1 MASTPAWQQKQWRP
15 SLIKNNAMRGFR
27 AVLIALIVAA
37 LQLPTAVEAAGPAI
51 WGMKGSGGSIILLGS
66 IHLMRKSDYPLPS
79 VVQTAYD
86 KADGLLMELD
96 IDDLDPIAAQGL
108 IMSMGRL
115 DDGRTLRDV
124 MGRRDYAMA
133 SDKIAAMGMD
143 LDMLGT
149 LKPWFV
155 AITVMNLQMMQVGF
169 QPQYGLEQYL
179 SGLARLDGKSISG
192 LETMEYQ
199 LGLFDGLAEKTQSRL
214 LLQTLDEAADMEE
227 QLDVMTKAW
236 RSGDM
241 DTMGRELEKSIGDYP
256 DIYERLVVDRNRQW
270 TNRLIDLA
278 DSGDDTLVVVGAL
291 HLVGR
296 DSVIEMLRSRG
307 HSVERW

>member
-1 MASTPAWQQKQWRP
+1 MNISYFKHACRGILLAWIAIATQIPA
-15 SLIKNNAMRGFR
+15 
-27 AVLIALIVAA
+27 
-37 LQLPTAVEAAGPAI
+37 TVEAAGPTI
-51 WGMKGSGGSIILLGS
+51 WELKGSGGSVLLLGS
-66 IHLMRKSDYPLPS
+66 IHLMRKSDYPLPDA
-79 VVQTAYD
+79 VQTAYD
-86 KADGLLMELD
+86 KTDRLWMELD

-108 IMSMGRL
+108 IVSMGRL
-115 DDGRTLRDV
+115 DDGRTLKDV
-124 MGRRDYAMA
+124 MGSRDYAKA

-179 SGLARLDGKSISG
+179 SGLARQDGKSIEG

-199 LGLFDGLAEKTQSRL
+199 LGLFDGLPEKTQSRL
-214 LLQTLDEAADMEE
+214 LLQTLDEAADMEG
-227 QLDVMTKAW
+227 QLDVMTRAW
-236 RSGDM
+236 RSGDL
-241 DTMGRELEKSIGDYP
+241 DTMTRELEKSFGDYP

-270 TNRLIDLA
+270 TSKLMELA
-278 DSGDDTLVVVGAL
+278 DTGSDTLVVVGAL

-307 HSVERW
+307 RKVESW